1 LNKALKLDPDN
12 PGYWIT
18 VAETEYKLG
27 NIISSIDAWEEACV
41 LDPSNME
48 IWLKWSQIYY
58 EQGDFEKAIEI
69 ILKGID
75 ELPETSELYYRATAY
90 LIAAGKYK
98 QAFNYLENALI
109 LNFENHTVLLEFF
122 PKLQT
127 QKALFKIIDQYRKE
141 NF

>member
-1 LNKALKLDPDN
+1 
-12 PGYWIT
+12 
-18 VAETEYKLG
+18 
-27 NIISSIDAWEEACV
+27 
-41 LDPSNME
+41 M
-48 IWLKWSQIYY
+48 KWSQIYY
-58 EQGDFEKAIEI
+58 EQGDFEKAISI
-69 ILKGID
+69 IQKGI
-75 ELPETSELYYRATAY
+75 EQLPDDSDLYYRATAY

-98 QAFNYLENALI
+98 DAFVYLENALV

>member
-1 LNKALKLDPDN
+1 MD
-12 PGYWIT
+12 
-18 VAETEYKLG
+18 
-27 NIISSIDAWEEACV
+27 
-41 LDPSNME
+41 